1 MATKE
6 LAAMLDELMGRNR
19 NAGPDEKIPDMTW
32 EDQAVCRY
40 HLVNFCPHD
49 LFTNTKADLGTCPK
63 IHDDDMK
70 RAYMEAPDGYKK
82 QQCQDDFLRFSQ
94 KMLSDLGNKI
104 KSKFLTAS
112 RPALSKM

>member
-40 HLVNFCPHD
+40 HLVNFCPQP
-49 LFTNTKADLGTCPK
+49 LWQTSP
-63 IHDDDMK
+63 
-70 RAYMEAPDGYKK
+70 GYP
-82 QQCQDDFLRFSQ
+82 RRS
-94 KMLSDLGNKI
+94 
-104 KSKFLTAS
+104 
-112 RPALSKM
+112 